1 MKKILLSLIAVLGF
15 CNIAYAEEDST
26 SMQYIYGAYRSQD
39 NPSGTI
45 VIPTKLNMRT
55 PRVGT
60 IIQYPMADIPSAE
73 KNGWMLCDGRTLNRY
88 DDRYKNLFNVIGYT
102 YGGSGSYFS
111 LPNLMNQGQFLRG
124 YKAGMSGKMGETQ
137 AVMAHSPYTAEFWT
151 MTKNTGNYSGSV
163 EKVQTKSTHRIK
175 VEQFSGIQ
183 LIFNDNETTQY
194 GKRVKMVYNNKD
206 KSSSGDEVRPVNYA
220 VSYWI
225 MTEGNDFSQEAPTP
239 SNNEDTSLS
248 KALADLQAMEKLLK
262 QYYEELEE
270 LAKDLDTNYDEVQ
283 DKLTERNDC
292 YTYLLQAKQLKEACQ
307 AGTGLEQGENSG
319 NSAYATSMPKDM
331 ANWMSTRGLKYD
343 TTGNDLYNN
352 AKEWDIA
359 INSLQSYYDSCD
371 AAMDDEKTSAY
382 AAKQKQIQDL
392 EANIEKQRKVIQS
405 YAQK

>member
-45 VIPTKLNMRT
+45 AIPTKLNMRT

-73 KNGWMLCDGRTLNRY
+73 KNGWMLCDGKTLNRY

-225 MTEGNDFSQEAPTP
+225 MTEGNDF
-239 SNNEDTSLS
+239 
-248 KALADLQAMEKLLK
+248 
-262 QYYEELEE
+262 EELEE